1 MGGGW
6 EGKRDRERG
15 KERERERETELALNV
30 KIKSYTPTNV
40 QSYFSTPFTSVKSNC
55 EFFFLVLQYTKVES
69 GLATLDVQYPHT
81 QRLYY
86 TILY

>member
-55 EFFFLVLQYTKVES
+55 EFFFFGAAVHKS
-69 GLATLDVQYPHT
+69 GKWISHS
-81 QRLYY
+81 
-86 TILY
+86 